1 MQEPTLGDRSADGA
15 PAATRTLRP
24 EIQLLR
30 AVAVSAVVVNHVWP
44 GALPGGYLGVDMFFV
59 ISGYLITAHLL
70 REVDRTGT
78 IRLRAFWGRRVRR
91 LLPASLL
98 VIVVSAVASLVVL
111 PAAEW
116 PMVFRQ
122 VTASALYVQNW
133 ALAADAQDYF
143 ASAQSPSPLTH
154 YWSLSLEEQF
164 YLVWPLLILGAYV
177 VGRRLGRP
185 RPAIAVL
192 LGVVVAASLAFSV
205 RQTATDPGAA
215 YFVTPARMWQLGI
228 GGLLA
233 FLPTLTRGRH
243 VARSRRRHVVALAG
257 WVAVAT
263 SVVTFDE
270 GSPVPGWVTLLPV
283 LGTAAVIWAGDAFLR
298 AVPRAARPLL
308 AIGLWLGAISY
319 SLYLWHWPPVVLVP
333 AALGRP
339 LGSTGQVVLVVA
351 VVVLAWATLTLVENP
366 LREHRWAARG
376 PLWRTFLPAAV
387 ATSLVVGF
395 ATYTGAGVDRRTE
408 TVREQVTTA
417 LESGDRCFGARAV
430 ANGCPEPNRLRYR
443 NAGLLRVE
451 NTQFDPTWGETC
463 LQNPREAAV
472 VSCQYGVPPAQ
483 TDRRVI
489 LVGDSHARH
498 WAPAVERIA
507 LRRQWNVTLIAK
519 SSCPVNAEDPR
530 TRRFP
535 EFVPSCRAWNDA
547 VVDRVL
553 ASRADLVITS
563 ASSRNYV
570 LPGLKGR
577 QATAR
582 MAAGY
587 ASVWR
592 RWAAAGKTV
601 VALGDVPRMRQ
612 GDIPTCVMR
621 SGTRDDP
628 CWAPAAE
635 ADSPDPLLLAVER
648 MDSRRVH
655 GVDLSRFFCSG
666 GRCHSVIGGIVAYGD
681 GNHMLEY
688 FARSLAPYLEEQLMP
703 ML

>member
-1 MQEPTLGDRSADGA
+1 MQVAILGDRTADGA
-15 PAATRTLRP
+15 RAAKRSLRP

-30 AVAVSAVVVNHVWP
+30 AVAVSAVVANHVWP

-59 ISGYLITAHLL
+59 ISGYLITAHPL
-70 REVDRTGT
+70 REAERTGT

-98 VIVVSAVASLVVL
+98 VIAVSAVASVVVL

-154 YWSLSLEEQF
+154 YWSLSVEEQF
-164 YLVWPLLILGAYV
+164 YLVWPLLVLGTYV
-177 VGRRLGRP
+177 VGRRLGRS
-185 RPAIAVL
+185 RLTVAVL
-192 LGVVVAASLAFSV
+192 LGVVVASLAFSV
-205 RQTATDPGAA
+205 RVTATDPGAA
-215 YFVTPARMWQLGI
+215 YFVTPARMWQLGV

-233 FLPTLTRGRH
+233 ILPTMPRGRH
-243 VARSRRRHVVALAG
+243 AAPPRGRHVVALAG
-257 WVAVAT
+257 WAAVVA
-263 SVVTFDE
+263 SVLTFDE

-283 LGTAAVIWAGDAFLR
+283 LGTAAVIWGGDAFLR
-298 AVPRAARPLL
+298 TVPRAARPLL
-308 AIGLWLGAISY
+308 AVGLWLGAISY
-319 SLYLWHWPPVVLVP
+319 SLYLWHWPPVVLLP

-339 LGSTGQVVLVVA
+339 LSPVEQVVLVVL
-351 VVVLAWATLTLVENP
+351 VVLLAWATLTLVENP
-366 LREHRWAARG
+366 VREHRWAARG
-376 PLWRTFLPAAV
+376 PLWRTFLPATV

-395 ATYTGAGVDRRTE
+395 ATYTGASVDQRTE

-443 NAGLLRVE
+443 NAALLRVE
-451 NTQFDPTWGETC
+451 NTQFSPSWGESC

-472 VSCQYGVPPAQ
+472 VSCQYGVPPTEA
-483 TDRRVI
+483 DRRVV

-498 WAPAVERIA
+498 WAAAVEEIA
-507 LRRQWNVTLIAK
+507 LRRKWNVTLIAK
-519 SSCPVNAEDPR
+519 SSCPVNAEAPR

-553 ASRADLVITS
+553 GSRADLVITS

-570 LPGLKGR
+570 LPGLEGR
-577 QATAR
+577 EATYR
-582 MAAGY
+582 MAEGY
-587 ASVWR
+587 AAVWR
-592 RWAAAGKTV
+592 RWASAGKTV
-601 VALGDVPRMRQ
+601 VALGDVPRMWR
-612 GDIPTCVMR
+612 GDIPACVMR
-621 SGTRDDP
+621 AGTRDDP
-628 CWAPAAE
+628 CWSPSSR
-635 ADSPDPLLLAVER
+635 ADSLDPLLVAAER
-648 MDSRRVH
+648 SDPRRVL
-655 GVDLSRFFCSG
+655 GVDLSRFFCSD

-681 GNHMLEY
+681 TNHMLEY
-688 FARSLAPYLEEQLMP
+688 FARSLAPYLEDELRP
-703 ML
+703 VL